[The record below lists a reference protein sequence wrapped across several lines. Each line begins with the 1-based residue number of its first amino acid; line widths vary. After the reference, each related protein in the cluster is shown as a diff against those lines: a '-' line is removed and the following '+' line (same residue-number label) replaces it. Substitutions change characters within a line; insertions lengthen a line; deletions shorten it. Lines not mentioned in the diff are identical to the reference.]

1 MTAHAPAKNS
11 SSENHASQ
19 ANAPGP
25 GPGSEPGESHHEG
38 GGLRVVIA
46 ALAINVIIAGI
57 KFVAALVSR
66 SAGML
71 AESLHSLADTANQL
85 FLLVGFRLAARPPDE
100 EHNFGYGTE
109 SYFWSFIVALCI
121 FAVGGS
127 VSIVEGIQKLFH
139 PQHQLENL
147 GWAFAVLIASILLES
162 YSFYVAMG
170 EFQEVRKG
178 RSVRRTLHEARD
190 PTVLTVMFEDLAAL
204 FGLGVAT
211 LGLVL
216 TYFTGNPLWDSLAS
230 VVVGLAL
237 VCVAFVLA
245 SRAKSLLIGQSV
257 PEVERQR
264 IAEIA
269 AGSPDVVSVIH
280 IRTLH
285 FGPKEAMCGLKLQF
299 NPALDVR
306 TLEQRI
312 NELEARL
319 RSEMPHLRRIYVE
332 PGFDERQ
339 QPGHG
344 ETVG

>member
-1 MTAHAPAKNS
+1 VTAHAPAKNS
-11 SSENHASQ
+11 SSDKHSPQTAS
-19 ANAPGP
+19 PGP
-25 GPGSEPGESHHEG
+25 EPGESSHEG
-38 GGLRVVIA
+38 GSLRVVIA
-46 ALAINVIIAGI
+46 ALAINVSIAAI
-57 KFVAALVSR
+57 KFIAAIVSR

-71 AESLHSLADTANQL
+71 AEALHSFADTANQI

-100 EHNFGYGTE
+100 EHPFGYATE
-109 SYFWSFIVALCI
+109 SYFWAFIVALCI

-127 VSIVEGIQKLFH
+127 VSIVEGIQKIFH
-139 PQHQLENL
+139 PHHQLENL

-162 YSFYVAMG
+162 YSFYVAIG
-170 EFQEVRKG
+170 EFQEIRKG
-178 RSVRRTLHEARD
+178 RSVRRTLREARD

-216 TYFTGNPLWDSLAS
+216 TYFTGNALWDSLAS

-237 VCVAFVLA
+237 VCVAFVLG
-245 SRAKSLLIGQSV
+245 RDAKSLLIGRSV
-257 PEVERQR
+257 PAVEQRR

-269 AGSPDVVSVIH
+269 SGSPDVMNVIH

-299 NPALDVR
+299 NPELDMH
-306 TLEQRI
+306 TLERRI

-339 QPGHG
+339 QPGRG
-344 ETVG
+344 ETAG